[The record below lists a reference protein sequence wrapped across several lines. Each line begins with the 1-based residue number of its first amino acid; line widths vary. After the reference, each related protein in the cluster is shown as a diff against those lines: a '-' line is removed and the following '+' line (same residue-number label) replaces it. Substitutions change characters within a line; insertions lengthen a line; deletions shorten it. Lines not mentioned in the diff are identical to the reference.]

1 MLFDSSVLCMNVC
14 GGKFWMIIQAKIISI
29 IFYSFLTPSLIKIS
43 YKYMNKLNI
52 YKHILPVNME

>member
-1 MLFDSSVLCMNVC
+1 
-14 GGKFWMIIQAKIISI
+14 MIIQAKIISI